1 MIAIT
6 NGVLILCWVVFL
18 GMLAQRVARRRG
30 FHLHGAPIYW
40 TATAFIAAPAA
51 ATSWTTLSIVA
62 TLVVLAIAA
71 VVDAQSGF
79 IFDPLV
85 GAGTIGVLV
94 LAALEGAGVSSLYG
108 AAIAGGAV
116 FCMWALTLGRGIG
129 LGDVKLAAVVGAGFG
144 PIGGISAIG
153 LSFIVGAA
161 IAIARI
167 STGKAHFGTSIRF
180 GPYLL
185 AGSVCLLAYHRLG
198 DGVLR

>member
-1 MIAIT
+1 MIANVVFIV
-6 NGVLILCWVVFL
+6 GWAVFL
-18 GMLAQRVARRRG
+18 GSLAQHAARRRG
-30 FHLHGAPIYW
+30 LCLRAAPAYW
-40 TATAFIAAPAA
+40 MATACTAALAA
-51 ATSWTTLSIVA
+51 ATSYATLSIDA
-62 TLVVLAIAA
+62 TLVVLAVAA

-85 GAGTIGVLV
+85 IAGIIGILV
-94 LAALEGAGVSSLYG
+94 VSVLEGTGGSSFYGGTVAG
-108 AAIAGGAV
+108 AAV

-144 PIGGISAIG
+144 PIAGIYAIG

-161 IAIARI
+161 IAIAQI
-167 STGKAHFGTSIRF
+167 IAGKARFGTSIRF

-185 AGSVCLLAYHRLG
+185 AGSVCLLAYHRLS